1 MFQREVADRI
11 AAQPGSKDFGRLA
24 VLAGWRTRARILFT
38 LPGEAVTPRP
48 KVDSALGG
56 LVPRPAPEPP
66 CEVGRLEKVTAATFG
81 QRRKMLRSSLRQ
93 LTPDSEALL
102 VSLGIDP
109 TARAEELSV
118 ADFCRIANALAT
130 GR

>member
-1 MFQREVADRI
+1 
-11 AAQPGSKDFGRLA
+11 
-24 VLAGWRTRARILFT
+24 
-38 LPGEAVTPRP
+38 
-48 KVDSALGG
+48 
-56 LVPRPAPEPP
+56 
-66 CEVGRLEKVTAATFG
+66 
-81 QRRKMLRSSLRQ
+81 MLRSSLRQ

-118 ADFCRIANALAT
+118 ADFCRIANALTT